1 MAIKKKSKPTPRS
14 QRRNRKRAYTRML
27 PSTATPMLDPLD
39 VPIVGFEQ
47 IGRALHMFD
56 TKGRVRKR
64 AVRWGIS
71 TGQITAEKIGLRTY
85 RTTLRKLLAGT
96 NERPAPVPAS
106 AQLTATSAP

>member
-1 MAIKKKSKPTPRS
+1 MPVVAIKKKSKPTPRS

-71 TGQITAEKIGLRTY
+71 TGRIPVEKIGLRTY
-85 RTTLRKLLAGT
+85 QTPLRKLLAGPSD
-96 NERPAPVPAS
+96 RPAPAPFPA
-106 AQLTATSAP
+106 